1 MGESRAFT
9 AYKLAAQVAR
19 ALPEPAAD
27 ALARLAGFGAA
38 QLGGDRR
45 AQVERN
51 LRRVHGP
58 GFGGL
63 AMRRAVAA
71 TYESYA
77 RYWAESFR
85 LPGMSPEELDA
96 DFSYTGWQHIEDG
109 LAAGNGVIIALP
121 HLGGWEWAGFWVA
134 EVQRQ
139 PISVVVEALEPRE
152 LFDWFVEL
160 RQSLGMNVIPL
171 GPDAGTEV
179 IKALK
184 ANHVVCLLSDRSIG
198 GGGIEAE
205 FFGERTVLPGG
216 PATLALRTGAPLVP
230 TAIYFRGKGHA
241 AVVRPPIPVE
251 RHGRLREDVERVT
264 QLLASELEALIRA
277 APEQWHLMQPN
288 WPSDLAAADISDD
301 RTPGGSEGSAS
312 DELHSAE

>member
-1 MGESRAFT
+1 MGDSRAFT

-27 ALARLAGFGAA
+27 VLARVAGIGAA
-38 QLGGDRR
+38 QLGGERR

-51 LRRVHGP
+51 LRRVHGA
-58 GFGGL
+58 GFGGF
-63 AMRRAVAA
+63 AMRRAVAS

-85 LPGMSPEELDA
+85 LPGMSAEEIDA
-96 DFSYTGWQHIEDG
+96 DFSYTGWQHIEQG
-109 LAAGNGVIIALP
+109 LAAGNGVIVALP

-134 EVQRQ
+134 VVQRQ
-139 PISVVVEALEPRE
+139 PITVVVEALEPRE

-160 RQSLGMNVIPL
+160 RQSLGMHVIPL

-184 ANHVVCLLSDRSIG
+184 ANHVVCLLSDRSID

-205 FFGERTVLPGG
+205 FFGERTHLPGG
-216 PATLALRTGAPLVP
+216 PATLALRTRAPLVP
-230 TAIYFRGKGHA
+230 TAIYFRGRGHA

-251 RHGRLREDVERVT
+251 RQSRLREDVERVT
-264 QLLASELEALIRA
+264 QVLACELEALIRV

-288 WPSDLAAADISDD
+288 WPSD
-301 RTPGGSEGSAS
+301 RQGSETAGPRAVP
-312 DELHSAE
+312 

>member
-1 MGESRAFT
+1 MGDSRAFT

-38 QLGGDRR
+38 QVGSDRR

-58 GFGGL
+58 TFGGFAL
-63 AMRRAVAA
+63 RRAVAA

-85 LPGMSPEELDA
+85 LPGMSPAELDA
-96 DFSYTGWQHIEDG
+96 DFSYTGWQHIEEG
-109 LAAGNGVIIALP
+109 LAAGNGVIVALP

-134 EVQRQ
+134 VVQRR

-152 LFDWFVEL
+152 LFEWFVEL

-184 ANHVVCLLSDRSIG
+184 ANHVVCLLSDRSID

-205 FFGERTVLPGG
+205 FFGERTHLPGG

-230 TAIYFRGKGHA
+230 TAIYFRGTGHA

-251 RHGRLREDVERVT
+251 REGRLREDVERVT
-264 QLLASELEALIRA
+264 QRLASELEALIRA

-288 WPSDLAAADISDD
+288 WPSDLEAVAT
-301 RTPGGSEGSAS
+301 R
-312 DELHSAE
+312 

>member
-1 MGESRAFT
+1 LSDSRTVT
-9 AYKLAAQVAR
+9 AYKLAATVAR

-27 ALARLAGFGAA
+27 GLARVAGLGAA
-38 QLGGDRR
+38 QLGGERR

-63 AMRRAVAA
+63 EMRRAVAA

-85 LPGMSPEELDA
+85 LPGKSPEELDA
-96 DFSYTGWQHIEDG
+96 GFSYTGWEHVERG

-121 HLGGWEWAGFWVA
+121 HLGGWEWAGFWTA
-134 EVQRQ
+134 MVQRR
-139 PISVVVEALEPRE
+139 PITVVVEAIEPPE
-152 LFDWFVEL
+152 LFEWFVEL

-179 IKALK
+179 VKALK
-184 ANHVVCLLSDRSIG
+184 ANHVLCLLSDRAIG
-198 GGGIEAE
+198 GTGIEVE
-205 FFGERTVLPGG
+205 FFGERTELPGG
-216 PATLALRTGAPLVP
+216 PATLALRTGAPLMA
-230 TAIYFRGKGHA
+230 TAIYFRGRGHA
-241 AVVRPPIPVE
+241 AVVRPPIPLE
-251 RHGRLREDVERVT
+251 RQGRLREDVQRIT
-264 QLLASELEALIRA
+264 QLLADELELLIRA

-288 WPSDLAAADISDD
+288 WPSDV
-301 RTPGGSEGSAS
+301 PSAQP
-312 DELHSAE
+312 EVPRAVP